1 MAEENSQHDK
11 NQEPTQKRLDDARK
25 KGQIPRSRELNT
37 MLVTFFGAIVIIFTT
52 ENITQSLHGIFLHN
66 FQLPIL
72 HITDKSYLIPHF
84 TESGI
89 SALLSISPFLLAMFF
104 VALFGPMI
112 IGGLS
117 FSMKAM
123 AFKASRMSPL
133 SGFKRMF
140 GLRGLVELVKALLKV
155 GLIGSIVYLLL
166 DFFTDEI
173 LNLGFESVQESISH
187 SYRLI
192 LLIFTM
198 SSAGLILVALIDA
211 PYQFWQ
217 HKKQLRMTLQEVKD
231 ELKETEG
238 NPESKGRLRN
248 LQRELAQKRMME
260 AVPEADVI
268 ITNPTHFAVALKY
281 DEERSNAPIVVAK
294 GIDFLAEKIKEIALK
309 NKVNVFC
316 APALARAVYYSTE
329 VDKEI
334 PAGLYISVAKVLAYV
349 FQLKNALPGNYPN
362 PPDDLEIPSEFRTN

>member
-1 MAEENSQHDK
+1 MAEENSQHDR

-37 MLVTFFGAIVIIFTT
+37 MLVTFLGAVALIFTT
-52 ENITQSLHGIFLHN
+52 ENITQNFHKIFLHN

-72 HITDKSYLIPHF
+72 HVMDKNYLIPHF
-84 TESGI
+84 TESGMT
-89 SALLSISPFLLAMFF
+89 ALLSITPFLVAMFM
-104 VALFGPMI
+104 VALFGPMF
-112 IGGLS
+112 IGGMS

-133 SGFKRMF
+133 SGLKRMF

-166 DFFTDEI
+166 KTFTDEI
-173 LNLGFESVQESISH
+173 LNLGFESVQESTAH
-187 SYRLI
+187 AYRLI
-192 LLIFTM
+192 LLIFTV
-198 SSAGLILVALIDA
+198 SSAGLIIVALIDA

-231 ELKETEG
+231 EFKETEG
-238 NPESKGRLRN
+238 NPENKGRLRN

-260 AVPEADVI
+260 AVPDADVI

-281 DEERSNAPIVVAK
+281 DADKSSAPVVVAK
-294 GIDFLAEKIKEIALK
+294 GIDFIAEKIKEIALS
-309 NKVNVFC
+309 NDVSVFC
-316 APALARAVYYSTE
+316 APALARAVYYSTD

-334 PAGLYISVAKVLAYV
+334 PSGLYISVAKVLAYV
-349 FQLKNALPGNYPN
+349 FQIKNAVPGNYPN
-362 PPDDLEIPSEFRTN
+362 PPDELEIPNEFRTN